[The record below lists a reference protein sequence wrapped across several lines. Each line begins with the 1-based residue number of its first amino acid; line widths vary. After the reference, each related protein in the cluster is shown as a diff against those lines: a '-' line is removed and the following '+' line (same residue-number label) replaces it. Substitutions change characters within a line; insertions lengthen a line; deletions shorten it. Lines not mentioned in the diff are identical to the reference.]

1 MSSLIHT
8 KSKKKYAVGEK
19 KDRERL
25 ALLFCGEGER
35 SSKVKTNSSKYVGV
49 LRILSSIYD
58 GAF

>member
-8 KSKKKYAVGEK
+8 KSKKIAVGEK

-25 ALLFCGEGER
+25 TLLFCGEGER
-35 SSKVKTNSSKYVGV
+35 SSNVKTNSSKYVGV
-49 LRILSSIYD
+49 LRILPSIYD